1 MLLAAVLMLGMVPGL
16 TLPASAEHWADGYL
30 DQLVEWGVM
39 RADQTSDPDAPLTRA
54 EFMAVINRAYGYNKT
69 GPIPF
74 EDVNRGDWFYDDV
87 SIAYTAGY
95 TLGTSAT
102 TFHPNATLNR
112 EQAVCILAR
121 NMMMKE
127 TPGENLA
134 FSDARN
140 ISDWARG
147 LVKTAV
153 DHYIVNGYPDGSFGP
168 QDVISKGQ
176 MASMLVGCLGTPL
189 NQAGEYALG
198 DVYGNVTITASGV
211 TLRNTTVSGDLYV
224 SAGVG
229 LGNVRLENVNVLGRI
244 IVSGTGESQGGDA
257 SVVLRNVTANEM
269 LVDNMKDQLVTLRAD
284 GLTSIGVTTVKT
296 PAYLEDNTPDG
307 LGLRQI
313 IMENAG
319 GRLTLAG
326 RVKEV
331 INKAPGST
339 IQLSKGT
346 VGKLTVDEAAVGS
359 TVQLDRN
366 TEAKEINLDTGA
378 SVNGQGDVDKMNV
391 NASDVTSTMLPNDIY
406 IRPGLESNIAGEIM
420 DSAAAEESS
429 LDPQILSGYP
439 QANDI
444 APTSLRAD
452 FAGNKRGT
460 VYWAVSNITDGSITA
475 DDLISPPSYGSLA
488 MKSGSVALPSA
499 ETVVP
504 VSITGLTSGGSYYL
518 SAVLVDAREQRSPV
532 KVISFTTP
540 DNTKP
545 AFAQGYPYISLVTD
559 TLAQATVMATK
570 SCKLYYAVLPQNAS
584 APTIND
590 LKSAAVTGNLG
601 YGVMDVV
608 KNTEHTFTISRQLE
622 ELKDYTAYFW
632 LTDANGAN
640 SSSIVAVRFTTKDM
654 TPPEFNPDPDPNTA
668 TEGATSVTLTAG
680 LNEKGTIF
688 WAVVPRG
695 KAYPNPNPGNS
706 EDNENGAAK
715 LDTLWAKIQVEYGRG
730 ATKRGQVKVNDPNT
744 EVTLNITGLA
754 KETVYDLYYV
764 AKDDAG
770 NYSKW
775 VKKITIKTEDST
787 GPVVYQYFSDFQ
799 GNDPTEKPTV
809 SSDVILDFSE
819 SIAIGDSGD
828 LLDLYKSDPEHTKAT
843 DFLRENFILRR
854 YENMDWPVVDEKTK
868 EADKEKT
875 RNWVDYSKVIVR
887 ASETREGHVEV
898 VFSPDQGALKM
909 TSGTQFQFELRNVK
923 DLSGNPPKGPIP
935 ILTPKN
941 CEKTE
946 HTLKIFDTVFAWVEL
961 GPGTDRPSGKGEA
974 PDWIENPKA
983 QPHNNGGKQEDGSA
997 RVDGYFIMRPK
1008 STANAAADLR
1018 YDIIIMGT
1026 GDYISYD
1033 LYYRIKT
1040 PSGVVNT
1047 EASIAEGYGLSAA
1060 HVETEVDDGGWVY
1073 LGNKESNMTR
1083 DKVWDSMSLG
1093 REFNKQGEQ
1102 PFFLPLT
1109 SLREGYMYEFAIS
1122 VTKKAENTDPGQWRG
1137 SVGFRA
1143 YVVAGYS
1150 TALAP
1155 LAQGGA
1161 SGKLQPKD
1169 IDDFNKGIGSETG
1182 RSIGTYQT
1190 QDYVDFLADLGG
1202 RQLPGF
1208 KIGPN
1213 IELSDENP
1221 DKSVEINFALENP
1234 ATVYYVVANRDDR
1247 TNDGWGGRLDTEL
1260 TLNTKTTGTPP
1271 TTELDVTKSEQERLK
1286 EIVDELGMEEED
1298 LLGTITST
1306 ISGQE
1311 KLLWEVITLQTN
1323 RTSMIPGKLF
1333 YTVGETPAASNIVN
1347 GKGLEGKYRY
1357 GTMVYEG
1364 GNTTPTF
1371 TIGNTS
1377 GEGPDTYLTPDTEY
1391 YIYMVITD
1399 AAGNRSPVYIYNF
1412 ATEPTK
1418 PPKIVLTH
1426 NAKNEGIADITTKET
1441 DSDLIYTMITIS
1453 TANERWKGV
1462 LNQKMHEVSDGKV
1475 LPEPYGKWTEVT
1487 EKDENN
1493 QDVTVYKMT
1502 DSITVWEALKT
1513 RFSYKSAY
1521 NPANITGD
1529 KLEAIREGAYFP
1541 PDGARSDDYS
1551 VFDIYAGDDVR
1562 RQVYDMIHDAGSPY
1576 ETSSKKDIK
1585 QELNKDNPAEKD
1597 PHVIFVMGRSTST
1610 DDQVDNYSF
1619 AAINLDIYGEP
1630 PALIEEG
1637 TSCTINTDD
1646 NGATFSGTF
1655 SLHFDG
1661 DLYYVERALEEGE
1674 YASELHQN
1682 CGGNC
1687 GKNCKDVIDLYSP
1700 QNSGIVLTSTGVH
1713 TSLTDML
1720 EFRYSNLRPG
1730 DQITITSPGNFS
1742 NRYGRTSQSKVY
1754 IKVEQEGEDYYIRVL
1769 WGSKVIAEQKC
1780 RISKPVNPAPKPT
1793 RIVPGTFAQNTPGS
1807 DEYNGTFTIRF
1818 DKPLYWADVYT
1829 SNNVLPVYNNKT
1841 AAAGGISITD
1851 YVGKNGGTVEAT
1863 GTGSSPATSFSLS
1876 VKDVKAGTVF
1886 SWFSQGFISSE
1897 DAEKTLEKMTVT
1909 VRVEDEVTNALTWKH
1924 VYLDL
1929 ALGDNVVDTQEV
1941 MKYSVSTRK
1950 P

>member
-1 MLLAAVLMLGMVPGL
+1 MPRRTGTTRWGWRDRAVSMLLAAVLMLGMVPGL

-284 GLTSIGVTTVKT
+284 GLTSIGVTNVKT

-730 ATKRGQVKVNDPNT
+730 ATRRGQVKVNDPNT

-770 NYSKW
+770 NYSKT
-775 VKKITIKTEDST
+775 VKMITIKTEDST

-828 LLDLYKSDPEHTKAT
+828 LLDLFTKDRTTAIKY
-843 DFLRENFILRR
+843 LRENFILRR
-854 YENMDWPVVDEKTK
+854 SENTDWPVVDEKTD
-868 EADKEKT
+868 EEEKEKT

-898 VFSPDQGALKM
+898 VFSPKEGALKM

-961 GPGTDRPSGKGEA
+961 GPGINKPIGSDAPIWMGRTDSGHS
-974 PDWIENPKA
+974 DKA
-983 QPHNNGGKQEDGSA
+983 GNTSDYA
-997 RVDGYFIMRPK
+997 RVDGFFVMRPK

-1018 YDIIIMGT
+1018 YDIIIMAA
-1026 GDYISYD
+1026 GDISYD
-1033 LYYRIKT
+1033 LYYRIKN
-1040 PSGVVNT
+1040 PSGAVVKGDELTRLIQGDANQPD
-1047 EASIAEGYGLSAA
+1047 GYGLSRDKTLPGTGGNNGT
-1060 HVETEVDDGGWVY
+1060 VTESNGWIY
-1073 LGNKESNMTR
+1073 LGNKESKMTQE
-1083 DKVWDSMSLG
+1083 KEWDSMSLG
-1093 REFNKQGEQ
+1093 RDFNDVGGNGN
-1102 PFFLPLT
+1102 FLPLT
-1109 SLREGYMYEFAIS
+1109 GLKEDYEYEFAIS
-1122 VTKKAENTDPGQWRG
+1122 VTEKDTVENYGLWRN
-1137 SVGFRA
+1137 SVDLRA
-1143 YVVAGYS
+1143 YVVSGYGS
-1150 TALAP
+1150 ALTT
-1155 LAQGGA
+1155 LALNGGNT
-1161 SGKLQPKD
+1161 GKLQPKD
-1169 IDDFNKGIGSETG
+1169 IDDFDVGVSSRTG
-1182 RSIGTYQT
+1182 WSIGTFLT
-1190 QDYVDFLADLGG
+1190 QDYVDFQADLGG
-1202 RQLPGF
+1202 NSLPNF
-1208 KIGPN
+1208 TSGPKFTPTKDN
-1213 IELSDENP
+1213 G
-1221 DKSVEINFALENP
+1221 DKSVDVSFSLQGP
-1234 ATVYYVVANRDDR
+1234 ATVNYVVANRR
-1247 TNDGWGGRLDTEL
+1247 IPTEDGWPGRLNTEL
-1260 TLNTKTTGTPP
+1260 TLNKKSTGTPP
-1271 TTELDVTKSEQERLK
+1271 TDDLDVTASEKKRLEDKVK
-1286 EIVDELGMEEED
+1286 ELNLDPGVLNE
-1298 LLGTITST
+1298 TITS
-1306 ISGQE
+1306 SPDDE
-1311 KLLWEVITLQTN
+1311 LLWEIITMQTE
-1323 RTSMIPGKLF
+1323 RTRPGDLF
-1333 YTVGETPAASNIVN
+1333 YTVGKEPAASNIVS
-1347 GKGLEGKYRY
+1347 KGALPGYRK
-1357 GTMVYEG
+1357 GTMVYQTVG
-1364 GNTTPTF
+1364 ATPSF
-1371 TIGNTS
+1371 TIGS
-1377 GEGPDTYLTPDTEY
+1377 VDDMSEDGYLTPETEY

-1412 ATEPTK
+1412 TTERTN
-1418 PPKIVLTH
+1418 PPKIALTDKGDDQIVEATTE
-1426 NAKNEGIADITTKET
+1426 NTSSELFYAIITASDVFRHENLNKELWKYT
-1441 DSDLIYTMITIS
+1441 DEELPPAYIT
-1453 TANERWKGV
+1453 EW
-1462 LNQKMHEVSDGKV
+1462 D
-1475 LPEPYGKWTEVT
+1475 
-1487 EKDENN
+1487 
-1493 QDVTVYKMT
+1493 MT
-1502 DSITVWEALKT
+1502 DPQNPKPKHSITVLDAMRT
-1513 RFSYKSAY
+1513 SYLYSTASKIPRDA
-1521 NPANITGD
+1521 PD
-1529 KLEAIREGAYFP
+1529 AIKETLQDMMDADELYVA
-1541 PDGARSDDYS
+1541 DRSYDNYS
-1551 VFDIYAGDDVR
+1551 VFDIW
-1562 RQVYDMIHDAGSPY
+1562 H
-1576 ETSSKKDIK
+1576 
-1585 QELNKDNPAEKD
+1585 
-1597 PHVIFVMGRSTST
+1597 
-1610 DDQVDNYSF
+1610 
-1619 AAINLDIYGEP
+1619 
-1630 PALIEEG
+1630 
-1637 TSCTINTDD
+1637 
-1646 NGATFSGTF
+1646 
-1655 SLHFDG
+1655 
-1661 DLYYVERALEEGE
+1661 
-1674 YASELHQN
+1674 SE
-1682 CGGNC
+1682 
-1687 GKNCKDVIDLYSP
+1687 
-1700 QNSGIVLTSTGVH
+1700 
-1713 TSLTDML
+1713 
-1720 EFRYSNLRPG
+1720 
-1730 DQITITSPGNFS
+1730 
-1742 NRYGRTSQSKVY
+1742 
-1754 IKVEQEGEDYYIRVL
+1754 
-1769 WGSKVIAEQKC
+1769 
-1780 RISKPVNPAPKPT
+1780 
-1793 RIVPGTFAQNTPGS
+1793 
-1807 DEYNGTFTIRF
+1807 
-1818 DKPLYWADVYT
+1818 
-1829 SNNVLPVYNNKT
+1829 
-1841 AAAGGISITD
+1841 
-1851 YVGKNGGTVEAT
+1851 
-1863 GTGSSPATSFSLS
+1863 
-1876 VKDVKAGTVF
+1876 
-1886 SWFSQGFISSE
+1886 FI
-1897 DAEKTLEKMTVT
+1897 
-1909 VRVEDEVTNALTWKH
+1909 WI
-1924 VYLDL
+1924 
-1929 ALGDNVVDTQEV
+1929 Q
-1941 MKYSVSTRK
+1941 
-1950 P
+1950 